1 MFGKERKSKH
11 SKTADEC
18 DLPAEKKKGEMQ
30 PTWLTVGKRRMR
42 QSRGDHQLADAYI
55 Q

>member
-11 SKTADEC
+11 SKTADER
-18 DLPAEKKKGEMQ
+18 DLLAEKKGEMQ